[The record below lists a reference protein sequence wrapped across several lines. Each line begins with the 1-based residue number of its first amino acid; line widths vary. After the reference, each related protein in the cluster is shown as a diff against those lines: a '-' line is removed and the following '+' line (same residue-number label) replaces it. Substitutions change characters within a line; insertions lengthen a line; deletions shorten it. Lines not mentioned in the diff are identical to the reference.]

1 MGTPMQLRKS
11 DIEHLSSVGG
21 IQSTDVRKTL
31 MGNSRAKYEME
42 SGSLYIK
49 AGKDRKNLPV

>member
-1 MGTPMQLRKS
+1 MQLRKS